1 MVSKRIRM
9 VLIAA
14 TALAAFSAVRCDTAA
29 VQAQTPSY
37 NYYVAPNGYG
47 CLGAQM
53 YPSPR
58 PTPPWVGH
66 TVITYQPL
74 NPHEFLYPHSRI
86 YFTPHP
92 NGVTRTSVRWY

>member
-9 VLIAA
+9 VLMVAVG
-14 TALAAFSAVRCDTAA
+14 LAASYVVLSDTAA
-29 VQAQTPSY
+29 VQAQMPSY
-37 NYYVAPNGYG
+37 NYYVAPGVG
-47 CLGAQM
+47 LGAQM
-53 YPSPR
+53 YPCPR

-74 NPHEFLYPHSRI
+74 NPHEFLYPHRRV

-92 NGVTRTSVRWY
+92 SGVTRTSVWWH